1 MTLLYQ
7 GPRSWDV
14 QGCLHQR
21 KQKHACQPMRE
32 AHLHCWLWLGLHLS
46 LGEEEVA
53 QLLVDL
59 GQIHVLVVLCSHT
72 QTGGLHSQLLLP

>member
-1 MTLLYQ
+1 
-7 GPRSWDV
+7 
-14 QGCLHQR
+14 
-21 KQKHACQPMRE
+21 
-32 AHLHCWLWLGLHLS
+32 LS